1 MKPKITLI
9 LFVVFIV
16 LLAFLILFE
25 FRSGSEEDSGEK
37 LVSFSSDDVEKIVF
51 ITDSE
56 TIHFQKDGEDWLIVD
71 PIEAKADKYEVN
83 RLADDFSD
91 LPIERVVEEM
101 PDDLEKYGIPH
112 KEVHLTVKGE
122 DKPVIILVGVENPL
136 DNTFF
141 AKKEGEMRVVLI
153 SSTLKSLLEKKV
165 FDFRMKDIFK
175 FDTDQAKSTQLKAR
189 TIRWE
194 AEKEEEEWFLRQPV
208 NALAKKSS
216 IRDVLYA
223 LSNLK
228 AKEFI
233 SEEIKNEEIKTYGL
247 DNPDYEVTVGLPME
261 NQQVAFFLQK
271 KEENVYAT
279 SSLSSKIILVE
290 DSILSDLEKAVDEI
304 REKKVCDF
312 FTWDVQRIRVKHG
325 DVDLELSKD
334 EEDKWQFE
342 TTPQE
347 EAEKEKI
354 ESFLRKIEAL
364 EAETLVD
371 PPLELKDYGLDA
383 PRSEVRIWVKEDEE
397 NTKEIILLIGSE
409 DTETKKVHIKNAR
422 FAYLFRVGSDFLE
435 EMPQRAEDWKIQEVS
450 TSSL

>member
-1 MKPKITLI
+1 
-9 LFVVFIV
+9 
-16 LLAFLILFE
+16 
-25 FRSGSEEDSGEK
+25 
-37 LVSFSSDDVEKIVF
+37 
-51 ITDSE
+51 
-56 TIHFQKDGEDWLIVD
+56 
-71 PIEAKADKYEVN
+71 
-83 RLADDFSD
+83 
-91 LPIERVVEEM
+91 
-101 PDDLEKYGIPH
+101 
-112 KEVHLTVKGE
+112 
-122 DKPVIILVGVENPL
+122 VGVENPL